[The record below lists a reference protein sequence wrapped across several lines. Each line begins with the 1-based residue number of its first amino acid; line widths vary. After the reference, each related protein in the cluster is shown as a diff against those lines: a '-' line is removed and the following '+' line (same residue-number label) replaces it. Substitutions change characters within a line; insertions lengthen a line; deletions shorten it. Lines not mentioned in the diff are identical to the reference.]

1 MDDTEES
8 SDSLIAECKTKNKMY
23 TNAQPEAR
31 VARSVAAQGH
41 EQLAKVFRP
50 KAGASGGP

>member
-23 TNAQPEAR
+23 TNAQPESPR
-31 VARSVAAQGH
+31 CPIPLRRKGMNN
-41 EQLAKVFRP
+41 
-50 KAGASGGP
+50 